1 MAHGAKSPVGMPRCS
16 RRHFQLIF
24 AGAAVKPL
32 SDLRGEP
39 GSGVWGGC
47 ATSVTGVGG
56 ARAARDCSQGAAACC
71 KYETQ
76 RCFGPVPQLGDHFN
90 QTVRERREENCHCH
104 DFACELSRC
113 PACG

>member
-47 ATSVTGVGG
+47 ATSVTGVG
-56 ARAARDCSQGAAACC
+56 ARGLRVTVHRGRLPVVSTKPNAASGQ
-71 KYETQ
+71 
-76 RCFGPVPQLGDHFN
+76 
-90 QTVRERREENCHCH
+90 
-104 DFACELSRC
+104 SRS
-113 PACG
+113 